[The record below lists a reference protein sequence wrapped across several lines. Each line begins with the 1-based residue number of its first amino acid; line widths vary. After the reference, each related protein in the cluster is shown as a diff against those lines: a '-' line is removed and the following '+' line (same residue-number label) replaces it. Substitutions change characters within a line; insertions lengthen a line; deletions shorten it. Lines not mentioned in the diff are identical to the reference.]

1 MNYLLHYMEMKG
13 VDISNKRYSNYKWIY
28 RRVGYCTLFFIKKSG
43 RVICENPTHH
53 AALKLFRLHGLE
65 VHGIDMHEDGID
77 TNEVEKVCVKK
88 ILILLI

>member
-1 MNYLLHYMEMKG
+1 MDLQKDWILYSLLYQ
-13 VDISNKRYSNYKWIY
+13 
-28 RRVGYCTLFFIKKSG
+28 KSG

-65 VHGIDMHEDGID
+65 VHGIDMNEDGID
-77 TNEVEKVCVKK
+77 TNKVEKACVKK